1 MTNQRFLMRG
11 YGGCLN
17 PPCRQRHSAPLRLLS
32 RAIKERSLPLPPARP
47 VDGFKGFDASLSAC
61 GARQGD
67 TGALDGISLSN
78 DLAFI
83 GVSSRLRFLIISEV
97 CLTGETFNYAVN
109 MPVSLALTG
118 FEGF

>member
-1 MTNQRFLMRG
+1 MNPQAFAGLLTP
-11 YGGCLN
+11 YGGMT
-17 PPCRQRHSAPLRLLS
+17 PYRQRHIAPARLLS
-32 RAIKERSLPLPPARP
+32 RAIKGRSLPLVVACP
-47 VDGFKGFDASLSAC
+47 VDGFSGFNAIMSAC

-67 TGALDGISLSN
+67 TGALDGNAPSN

-83 GVSSRLRFLIISEV
+83 GDSRQLRFLIISEV
-97 CLTGETFNYAVN
+97 CATSDTFENALN